1 MEQKQKTKPARQQ
14 KRDRS
19 HLVFMMIAAVVLLYI
34 GRSFF
39 GIFSAAPETTPAMPV
54 ERSSTLTRRPTTWKS
69 VRTVNIQSSS
79 TRNTRASTCGSR
91 LSEVGSTH
99 KSAKHHS

>member
-39 GIFSAAPETTPAMPV
+39 GIFSAAPETTPAMRV
-54 ERSSTLTRRPTTWKS
+54 
-69 VRTVNIQSSS
+69 TVNDSFTADGWFVRDEMRDQG
-79 TRNTRASTCGSR
+79 RR
-91 LSEVGSTH
+91 
-99 KSAKHHS
+99 

>member
-34 GRSFF
+34 GRNFF
-39 GIFSAAPETTPAMPV
+39 GSAGNDTGYARHGE
-54 ERSSTLTRRPTTWKS
+54 
-69 VRTVNIQSSS
+69 
-79 TRNTRASTCGSR
+79 
-91 LSEVGSTH
+91 
-99 KSAKHHS
+99 

>member
-39 GIFSAAPETTPAMPV
+39 GIFSAAPETTPYARHG
-54 ERSSTLTRRPTTWKS
+54 E
-69 VRTVNIQSSS
+69 
-79 TRNTRASTCGSR
+79 
-91 LSEVGSTH
+91 
-99 KSAKHHS
+99 

>member
-34 GRSFF
+34 GRSVF
-39 GIFSAAPETTPAMPV
+39 GIFSAAPETTPAMRV
-54 ERSSTLTRRPTTWKS
+54 
-69 VRTVNIQSSS
+69 TVNDSF
-79 TRNTRASTCGSR
+79 
-91 LSEVGSTH
+91 
-99 KSAKHHS
+99 SADGWFVRDEITIK